1 MGEGEEAGRSR
12 TEEALD
18 VLRRRPV
25 EHALF
30 RGFGPLVIAVLLAVA
45 MVLLLPSVAPER
57 IVERPAAS
65 VDAGGDGDGAP

>member
-1 MGEGEEAGRSR
+1 MGEIEEAGRSR
-12 TEEALD
+12 TDEALD

-57 IVERPAAS
+57 IVERPAAP
-65 VDAGGDGDGAP
+65 VDSSSAGEGAP

>member
-1 MGEGEEAGRSR
+1 MDELGEAGRSR

-30 RGFGPLVIAVLLAVA
+30 RGFGPLVIALLLAVA

-57 IVERPAAS
+57 IVERPATS
-65 VDAGGDGDGAP
+65 VDGTDDGDGSS

>member
-1 MGEGEEAGRSR
+1 MGEVEEAGRSR

-25 EHALF
+25 ERALF

-57 IVERPAAS
+57 IVERPAAP
-65 VDAGGDGDGAP
+65 VDAGDDGDGAP

>member
-1 MGEGEEAGRSR
+1 MGVGDAGRSR

-25 EHALF
+25 EHALL

-57 IVERPAAS
+57 IVERPAAT
-65 VDAGGDGDGAP
+65 VDGTDGRDGAP